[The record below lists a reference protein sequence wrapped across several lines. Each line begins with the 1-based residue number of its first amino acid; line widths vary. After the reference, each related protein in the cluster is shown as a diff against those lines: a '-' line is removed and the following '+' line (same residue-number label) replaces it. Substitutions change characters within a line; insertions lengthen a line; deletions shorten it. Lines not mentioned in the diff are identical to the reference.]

1 MNVTASH
8 GNANM
13 TADDAISHG
22 ISFFMLH
29 RQISLLR
36 NLPVTPAKLNS
47 LLYTI
52 TTDFSTIKKGTLLR
66 QSALLVLWLNGFEQ
80 FLCVAVT

>member
-1 MNVTASH
+1 
-8 GNANM
+8 M

-66 QSALLVLWLNGFEQ
+66 QSALLADVGFKRPDLIAIED
-80 FLCVAVT
+80 AARETD